1 MGQIKT
7 ILDNFG
13 LNNIALIILA
23 LSIFIDI
30 APSVKFNPWKWLF
43 GRIGMYINKS
53 IQDELKGFKEDVY
66 KKIDDL
72 KGTQQKEF
80 DEVREEQRKQA
91 ETLNNLI
98 TDMKYKE
105 ISQLRWDIINFE
117 TRIKHGDKYPREQYR
132 HIIDEAEKFLR
143 ITKHSVSSEGS
154 DNAKNHLIVDPEDIV
169 KIRESLNYIQTH
181 YEQSKTEDP
190 ASFLI

>member
-1 MGQIKT
+1 MSQIKT
-7 ILDNFG
+7 ILDSFG

-30 APSVKFNPWKWLF
+30 SPSVKFNPWKAIF
-43 GRIGMYINKS
+43 GSIGKYINRS
-53 IQDELKGFKEDVY
+53 IQDEIKGFKTDVY
-66 KKIDDL
+66 AKIDDL
-72 KGTQQKEF
+72 KVTQQKEF

-98 TDMKYKE
+98 MDMKYKE

-117 TRIKHGDKYPREQYR
+117 TRVRYGDKYPREQYR

-143 ITKHSVSSEGS
+143 ITKNSTSDESES
-154 DNAKNHLIVDPEDIV
+154 KNRLIVDPEDIV
-169 KIRESLNYIQTH
+169 KIREALGYIEDH
-181 YEQSKTEDP
+181 YNKSKSVDS

>member
-7 ILDNFG
+7 ILDSVG
-13 LNNIALIILA
+13 LNNIALIVLA

-30 APSVKFNPWKWLF
+30 TPSVKFNPWKWLF
-43 GRIGMYINKS
+43 GRIGKYINKS
-53 IQDELKGFKEDVY
+53 IQDEIKGFKEDVY
-66 KKIDDL
+66 EKIDDL
-72 KGTQQKEF
+72 KETQQKEF
-80 DEVREEQRKQA
+80 DEVREEQRNQA

-98 TDMKYKE
+98 MDIKYKE

-117 TRIKHGDKYPREQYR
+117 TRIKYGDKYPREQYR

-143 ITKHSVSSEGS
+143 ITKHSVSNEGS
-154 DNAKNHLIVDPEDIV
+154 DNVKNRLIVDPEDIV
-169 KIRESLNYIQTH
+169 KIREALSYIQTH
-181 YEQSKTEDP
+181 YEQSKTADS